1 MARIN
6 DYIKETISRK
16 DVRLFVKIA
25 SRLFKGCEKCSSLRR
40 EEQLRLNIALTEQ
53 SSEAAVKA
61 ASLVL
66 YLALTGMRTRK
77 ATEWDV
83 DLYKILHGYAYYDC
97 GCEVWGFTANFDGV
111 FDIER
116 CYYLVKEY
124 IQDIQK
130 RGGRIN
136 FKVDLSKFTVL
147 MDVQYSELCEE
158 CAAMPQ
164 RVAELKEYMCPDSLL
179 QQAIYSHGLAT
190 GFGVNEVSAKKAEEN
205 LKTLLDLV
213 ESDKEICC
221 SWKTQQIGGFGLFV
235 RGEVTIASNKDLW
248 SYVGRSGSREFNV
261 DESYEYLIDRK
272 KDLDLTVWDHTEFFV
287 KLKELIAFWAKDWFV
302 RDVPGGRKL
311 VEKLQG
317 WGYKVYITKPRHR

>member
-6 DYIKETISRK
+6 DYIKATISRK

-40 EEQLRLNIALTEQ
+40 EAQLRLDIALTEQ

-66 YLALTGMRTRK
+66 YLALTGMRTREK
-77 ATEWDV
+77 IEWNI
-83 DLYKILHGYAYYDC
+83 DLRKILHGYAYYGC

-116 CYYLVKEY
+116 CYYIIKEY
-124 IQDIQK
+124 IEDIQK
-130 RGGRIN
+130 EGGEIR
-136 FKVDLSKFTVL
+136 FKIDLSRFTVL

-158 CAAMPQ
+158 CAAMPG
-164 RVAELKEYMCPDSLL
+164 RVAWFKENMRPDNLL
-179 QQAIYSHGLAT
+179 QNAVYSHGLAT
-190 GFGVNEVSAKKAEEN
+190 GFGSNQVSAETAEKN
-205 LKTLLDLV
+205 LMALLSLCW
-213 ESDKEICC
+213 EETEICC
-221 SWKTQQIGGFGLFV
+221 SWKTQQIGGFGMFV

-261 DESYEYLIDRK
+261 DENYEYIIDRK
-272 KDLDLTVWDHTEFFV
+272 EDLDFSLWDHTEFFV
-287 KLKELIAFWAKDWFV
+287 KPKEVIAFWAKDWFV
-302 RDVPGGRKL
+302 RDIPGGREL
-311 VEKLQG
+311 VEKFRQK
-317 WGYKVYITKPRHR
+317 GYRVYITRRRHR